1 MSNVTRHSS
10 KSGGDISPVREK
22 LSHLPNLPGVYL
34 FKDDQDSILYIG
46 KSKSIR
52 NRVRSY
58 FNSSAKHNLR
68 IRLMTSR
75 IHDLSLIVTDTE
87 AEALI
92 LEDQL
97 IKRHHPR
104 YNVALRDGKSYP
116 YCKLTVGEMYPRLLL
131 VREKIDAKSEYY
143 GPYPS
148 VKDARQ
154 VLKAVMTYFPLRTS
168 KMQLDGTKTYRPC
181 LNFQMERCLA
191 PCRGVVPAEEYA
203 KIVRQ
208 VRLFLKGRD
217 KVLIKD
223 LEQKMK
229 KSSERLEFEKSAQYR
244 DQIQAMRRI
253 FERQMV
259 LEVQGKDQDVFNLF
273 READATG
280 VQVLFIRNGRLLGT
294 DFFFFEDSSEA
305 SDDNLLGQVLHRIY
319 MPEGSIVPREILL
332 PFEYSDRK
340 MLEDA
345 LNKKSRHRVHVGC
358 PRKGRKKELVSMAYS
373 NAKVNLSEKRIR
385 YVKNKDILKHVKY
398 EIKLDRLPEVVE
410 AFDISHLSG
419 TMTVASMVCWKN
431 NSPSNQ
437 DYRKFKIR
445 GNSGPDDFA
454 GMKEVLTRRYSRTLS
469 EGGALPD
476 MILIDG
482 GKGQINIAAKVM
494 EELGLLN
501 KVDLIGLAKGR
512 SERKSGRSRG
522 KNIDYEYV
530 VKPNQKN
537 EIRMRRNSDV
547 LYFLQNIRDE
557 SHRFAIEFQRKL
569 KRKHTLHSKIDDV
582 PGIGPKRRRLLLNHF
597 GSLTGLKQAS
607 TEEILQVPGIPEKL
621 AVEIWTHLNQ

>member
-244 DQIQAMRRI
+244 DQIQAIRRI

-445 GNSGPDDFA
+445 GISGPDDFA

-482 GKGQINIAAKVM
+482 GKGQINIATKVL

>member
-1 MSNVTRHSS
+1 MNKETRHAV
-10 KSGGDISPVREK
+10 KGGGDISSARDK
-22 LSHLPNLPGVYL
+22 LSNLPNLPGVYL
-34 FKDDQDSILYIG
+34 FKDDQKSILYIG

-58 FNSSAKHNLR
+58 FNNSAKHNLR
-68 IRLMTSR
+68 IQLMVSR
-75 IHDLSLIVTDTE
+75 IHDFSLIVTDTE

-92 LEDQL
+92 LEEQL

-104 YNVALRDGKSYP
+104 YNVALKDGKSYP
-116 YCKLTVGEMYPRLLL
+116 YCKLTVGEMYPRLML

-168 KMQLDGTKTYRPC
+168 KMLLDGKKTYRPC
-181 LNFQMERCLA
+181 LNFQMKRCLA
-191 PCRGVVPAEEYA
+191 PCRGVVSVEEYG
-203 KIVRQ
+203 KVVRQ

-217 KVLIKD
+217 KELLRE
-223 LEQKMK
+223 LEQRMEQSSK
-229 KSSERLEFEKSAQYR
+229 KLEYEKSAQYR
-244 DQIQAMRRI
+244 DQIRAMSRI

-259 LEVQGKDQDVFNLF
+259 LDVKGKDQDVFNLF
-273 READATG
+273 READSTG

-305 SDDNLLGQVLHRIY
+305 SADNLLGQALHRIY

-332 PFEYSDRK
+332 PFEYTDRK
-340 MLEDA
+340 LLEDA
-345 LNKKSRHRVHVGC
+345 LNKKSERRVYVVC
-358 PRKGRKKELVSMAYS
+358 PQKGRKKELVTMAYN
-373 NAKVNLSEKRIR
+373 NAKVNLSEERRR
-385 YVKNKDILKHVKY
+385 YAKNTNILKHVKY
-398 EIKLDRLPEVVE
+398 ELKLIRLPEVVE

-431 NSPSNQ
+431 NSASNK
-437 DYRKFKIR
+437 DYRKYKIKSI
-445 GNSGPDDFA
+445 SGPDDFA
-454 GMKEVLTRRYSRTLS
+454 SMKEVLTRRYKRALA
-469 EGGALPD
+469 EGEKLPD
-476 MILIDG
+476 LILIDG
-482 GKGQINIAAKVM
+482 GKGQINIAEKVLA
-494 EELGLLN
+494 ELGILR

-512 SERKSGRSRG
+512 SARKMGRSRG
-522 KNIDYEYV
+522 QNVDYEYV
-530 VKPNQKN
+530 VKPKQKN

-569 KRKHTLHSKIDDV
+569 KRKDTLHSRIDDLQ
-582 PGIGPKRRRLLLNHF
+582 GIGPKRRQLLLKHF
-597 GSLTGLKQAS
+597 GSLTSLRQAS
-607 TEEILQVPGIPEKL
+607 LDEIMQLPGIPQNL
-621 AVEIWTHLNQ
+621 AREIQDFLQS

>member
-1 MSNVTRHSS
+1 MNKETRHAV
-10 KSGGDISPVREK
+10 KGGGDISSARDK
-22 LSHLPNLPGVYL
+22 LSNLPNLPGVYL
-34 FKDDQDSILYIG
+34 FKDDQQSILYIG

-58 FNSSAKHNLR
+58 FNNSAKHNLR
-68 IRLMTSR
+68 IQLMVSR
-75 IHDLSLIVTDTE
+75 IHDFSLIVTDTE

-92 LEDQL
+92 LEEQL

-104 YNVALRDGKSYP
+104 YNVALKDGKSYP
-116 YCKLTVGEMYPRLLL
+116 YCKLTVGEMYPRLML

-168 KMQLDGTKTYRPC
+168 KMLLDGKKTYRPC
-181 LNFQMERCLA
+181 LNFQMKRCLA
-191 PCRGVVPAEEYA
+191 PCRGVVSVEEYG
-203 KIVRQ
+203 KVVRQ

-217 KVLIKD
+217 KELLRE
-223 LEQKMK
+223 LEQRMEQSSK
-229 KSSERLEFEKSAQYR
+229 KLEYEKSAQYR
-244 DQIQAMRRI
+244 DQIRAMSRI

-259 LEVQGKDQDVFNLF
+259 LDVKGKDQDVFNLF
-273 READATG
+273 READSTG

-305 SDDNLLGQVLHRIY
+305 SADNLLGQALHRIY

-332 PFEYSDRK
+332 PFEYTDRK
-340 MLEDA
+340 LLEDA
-345 LNKKSRHRVHVGC
+345 LNKKSERRVYVVC
-358 PRKGRKKELVSMAYS
+358 PQKGRKKELVTMAYN
-373 NAKVNLSEKRIR
+373 NAKVNLSEERRR
-385 YVKNKDILKHVKY
+385 YAKNTNILKHVKY
-398 EIKLDRLPEVVE
+398 ELKLNRLPVVVE

-431 NSPSNQ
+431 NSASNK
-437 DYRKFKIR
+437 DYRKYKIKSI
-445 GNSGPDDFA
+445 SGPDDFA
-454 GMKEVLTRRYSRTLS
+454 SMKEVLTRRYKRALA
-469 EGGALPD
+469 EGEKLPD
-476 MILIDG
+476 LILIDG
-482 GKGQINIAAKVM
+482 GKGQINIAEKVLA
-494 EELGLLN
+494 ELGILR

-512 SERKSGRSRG
+512 SARKMGRSRG
-522 KNIDYEYV
+522 QNVDYEYV
-530 VKPNQKN
+530 VKPKQKN

-569 KRKHTLHSKIDDV
+569 KRKDTLHSRIDDLQ
-582 PGIGPKRRRLLLNHF
+582 GIGPKRRRLLLKHF
-597 GSLTGLKQAS
+597 GSLTGLRQAS
-607 TEEILQVPGIPEKL
+607 LDEIMQVPGIPQNL
-621 AVEIWTHLNQ
+621 AQEIQDFLQS

>member
-1 MSNVTRHSS
+1 MNKEIRHAV
-10 KSGGDISPVREK
+10 KGGGDISSARDK
-22 LSHLPNLPGVYL
+22 LSNLPNLPGVYL
-34 FKDDQDSILYIG
+34 FKDDQQSILYIG

-58 FNSSAKHNLR
+58 FNNSAKHNLR
-68 IRLMTSR
+68 IQLMVSR
-75 IHDLSLIVTDTE
+75 IHDFSLIVTDTE

-92 LEDQL
+92 LEEQL

-104 YNVALRDGKSYP
+104 YNVALKDGKSYP
-116 YCKLTVGEMYPRLLL
+116 YCKLTVGEMYPRLKL

-168 KMQLDGTKTYRPC
+168 KMLLDGKKTYRPC
-181 LNFQMERCLA
+181 LNFQMKRCLA
-191 PCRGVVPAEEYA
+191 PCRGVVSVEEYG
-203 KIVRQ
+203 KVVRQ

-217 KVLIKD
+217 KELLRE
-223 LEQKMK
+223 LEQRMEQSSK
-229 KSSERLEFEKSAQYR
+229 KLEYEKSAQYR
-244 DQIQAMRRI
+244 DQIRAMSRI

-259 LEVQGKDQDVFNLF
+259 LDVKGKDQDVFNLF
-273 READATG
+273 READSTG

-305 SDDNLLGQVLHRIY
+305 SADNLLGQALHRIY

-332 PFEYSDRK
+332 PFEYTDRK
-340 MLEDA
+340 LLEDA
-345 LNKKSRHRVHVGC
+345 LNKKSERRVYVVC
-358 PRKGRKKELVSMAYS
+358 PQKGRKKELVTMAYN
-373 NAKVNLSEKRIR
+373 NAKVNLSEERRR
-385 YVKNKDILKHVKY
+385 YAKNTNILKHVKY
-398 EIKLDRLPEVVE
+398 ELKLNRLPKVVE

-431 NSPSNQ
+431 NSASNK
-437 DYRKFKIR
+437 DYRKYKIKSI
-445 GNSGPDDFA
+445 SGPDDFA
-454 GMKEVLTRRYSRTLS
+454 SMKEVLTRRYKRALA
-469 EGGALPD
+469 EGEKLPD
-476 MILIDG
+476 LILIDG
-482 GKGQINIAAKVM
+482 GKGQINIAEKVLA
-494 EELGLLN
+494 ELGILR

-512 SERKSGRSRG
+512 SARKMGRSRG
-522 KNIDYEYV
+522 QNVDYEYV
-530 VKPNQKN
+530 VKPKQKN

-569 KRKHTLHSKIDDV
+569 KRKDTLHSRIDDLQ
-582 PGIGPKRRRLLLNHF
+582 GIGPKRRRLLLKHF
-597 GSLTGLKQAS
+597 GSLTGLRQAS
-607 TEEILQVPGIPEKL
+607 LDEIMQVPGISQNL
-621 AVEIWTHLNQ
+621 AQEIQDFLQN

>member
-358 PRKGRKKELVSMAYS
+358 PKKGRKKELVSMAYS

-445 GNSGPDDFA
+445 GISGPDDFA

-482 GKGQINIAAKVM
+482 GKGQINIAAKVL
-494 EELGLLN
+494 EELGILN